1 MAVSEDLFQAI
12 DHMLGSLFQCRIQ
25 FACLILLPHN
35 MVPLIVTYI
44 LQSGLILSNI
54 LATLLSQLL
63 YTSIAALGVVERV
76 GKGRGNGGVVE

>member
-1 MAVSEDLFQAI
+1 
-12 DHMLGSLFQCRIQ
+12 
-25 FACLILLPHN
+25 